1 MNLLKSICLSSVLLT
16 AAEFRICA
24 APLRTDINP
33 AMQYYQAFLV
43 APDLPASDSDSLFS
57 NGTLGQPL
65 APHVG
70 ELLPRYENQ
79 LKLMRQ
85 AAHSTVPCDWGIDMS
100 PGPATLLPH
109 LGRAKRIVQAARLD
123 AKWAAQTGRAADA
136 REDLVAALALAR
148 NTGQDGTLIGALVQV
163 AAENLVCS
171 AVADCFGQFPPET
184 LNQLIEGFDAAPTRR
199 TMASCVATEKA
210 FFHDWLVDVVL
221 DAQKQSGEPAKA
233 MERIHEVLGTMEN
246 SEEGQPSQG
255 GARWEKLMR
264 ASGGTPE
271 GVLKL
276 LREMEP
282 YYPRLAAIMALPRS
296 EYESQAKQFMG
307 EVENSSNPLLS
318 LDFPAFDKCRKKE
331 FSVLAHLAMVRAA
344 VEYKLHGV
352 EGLRAV
358 SDPVGNG
365 PFKFR
370 RFTLN
375 GVDRG
380 FQLTSSYSG
389 LGYPETLIFVD
400 KLGSPFFIE
409 GAQAGQ
415 PALK

>member
-1 MNLLKSICLSSVLLT
+1 MKLLKSICFCSVLLG
-16 AAEFRICA
+16 AAEFRIPA

-33 AMQYYQAFLV
+33 AMQYYQGFLV
-43 APDLPASDSDSLFS
+43 APDLPSADSDFLFGNS
-57 NGTLGQPL
+57 RLAQPL
-65 APHVG
+65 PARVG
-70 ELLPRYENQ
+70 ELLSGYDNQ

-109 LGRAKRIVQAARLD
+109 LSRAKRMVQAASLRARWDL
-123 AKWAAQTGRAADA
+123 QEGRATEA
-136 REDLVAALALAR
+136 RENLVAALVLAR

-171 AVADCFGQFPPET
+171 AVAGSFGQFPPET
-184 LNQLIEGFDAAPTRR
+184 LNQSIEGFDAAPARR

-210 FFHDWLVDVVL
+210 FFHDWLVSVVQ
-221 DAQKQSGEPAKA
+221 DAQKQSGDPAKA
-233 MERIHEVLGTMEN
+233 MERIREALAGME
-246 SEEGQPSQG
+246 STEDGQPSLA
-255 GARWEKLMR
+255 GARWEKLLR

-271 GVLKL
+271 GILKL

-282 YYPRLAAIMALPRS
+282 YYQKLAVIMALPRS
-296 EYESQAKQFMG
+296 EYEPQARQFMD
-307 EVENSSNPLLS
+307 EVENSPNALLS
-318 LDFPAFDKCRKKE
+318 LDFPAFDKCRLKE

-352 EGLRAV
+352 EGLRTV
-358 SDPVGNG
+358 IDPVGNG
-365 PFKFR
+365 SFKFQ
-370 RFTLN
+370 RFTPN

-380 FQLTSSYSG
+380 FQLTSSYNG
-389 LGYPETLIFVD
+389 RGYPETLIFVE
-400 KLGSPFFIE
+400 KLGSPVFIE

-415 PALK
+415 PVPK